1 MEIRPAL
8 RGNMCVELER
18 LPMRD
23 GTVNAPSTEAP
34 ACLLDVADVRSFSD
48 DEVRTAALKVL
59 KLLGTS
65 CDTRVRRAAEKFRAH
80 LSSGCH
86 REGDDPALPHAG
98 TLNGPTPGRRGCG

>member
-34 ACLLDVADVRSFSD
+34 ACLLDVAGVRSFSD
-48 DEVRTAALKVL
+48 DEVRTAALKVAR
-59 KLLGTS
+59 LLGTS
-65 CDTRVRRAAEKFRAH
+65 CDTRVRRAAEKFGAH

-86 REGDDPALPHAG
+86 CEGDDPAPPHAG
-98 TLNGPTPGRRGCG
+98 TLNGPAPGRRGCG